1 MDIQTIIVAI
11 IILGA
16 AVYVGQAIWQKAK
29 SAAKNSTACAAD
41 CGCDAK
47 KITN

>member
-1 MDIQTIIVAI
+1 MDIQTIIAAI

-16 AVYVGQAIWQKAK
+16 AVYVSQMIWQKAK
-29 SAAKNSTACAAD
+29 SAAKSSACAAD

-47 KITN
+47 KITS